1 MNQRHRSEDS
11 PSLVLVTLVVGT
23 SAHTREAA
31 IWAAIAN
38 KPRSDRQLSDDAQP
52 QVGLI
57 LEGLPDGK
65 SDNISPEL
73 SDTNFRIQR
82 IAPGCLCCT
91 GNLVLRVTL
100 NRLLRTHLQ
109 QIYISIA
116 DASHLDNLRLFL
128 SQPPYD
134 AFLRLDADLIA

>member
-1 MNQRHRSEDS
+1 MNRHNQSEDS
-11 PSLVLVTLVVGT
+11 PSLALVTLVVGST
-23 SAHTREAA
+23 AHKREAA
-31 IWAAIAN
+31 IWATIAN
-38 KPRSDRQLSDDAQP
+38 NPRSNRQLSDDAQP

-65 SDNISPEL
+65 SDNISPQL
-73 SDTNFRIQR
+73 SDTSFRIQR

-100 NRLLRTHLQ
+100 NRLLREHLQ

-134 AFLRLDADLIA
+134 AFLRLEADLVA